1 MGPRRLLTLAGC
13 IAVAAGAGYLLLRP
27 EPVLVETAI
36 VGQGRFVAAV
46 VVEGRTRICERYVVS
61 APVAGRLDRVRL
73 KAGDRVAR
81 GDVVA
86 VIRPSPPPL
95 VDPRVR
101 RELEERLGTAE
112 AQAEEA
118 EAAQASALAAHGRAL
133 ADFARTRELRARGVA
148 PAAAFDRDK
157 ALADQTG
164 RDLAAAERRAH
175 AAVHRR
181 AEAAEALRRGSG
193 AAGLEAFDLEAPI
206 DGVVLRVA
214 QENETATQPGMAIL
228 ELGDVT
234 DLEVI
239 ADPLTTEAVEMRPGA
254 EVVVGGWGGR
264 QPLSGRLRVVEPSA
278 FTKVSALGVEEQ
290 RTWVVIE
297 LTSPP
302 EARATLGDGFRVEA
316 RVTVEE
322 IDRAILVPAGAI
334 FRRDQGWHVFV
345 LEHGRAR
352 LRGIEI
358 LRHAGGVAAVAA
370 GLQPGMPVIVFP
382 PSRLADG
389 AVVRTR

>member
-1 MGPRRLLTLAGC
+1 MGPRRFLALAVSL
-13 IAVAAGAGYLLLRP
+13 AVAACAGYLLLRP
-27 EPVLVETAI
+27 ERMLVETAV
-36 VGQGRFVAAV
+36 VGEGRFVAAV
-46 VVEGRTRICERYVVS
+46 VAEGRTRIRERYVVS

-73 KAGDRVAR
+73 KAGDRVAK
-81 GDVVA
+81 DEVVA
-86 VIRPSPPPL
+86 IIRPNPPPL
-95 VDPRVR
+95 VDPRAQ
-101 RELEERLGTAE
+101 RELEERLGAAE

-118 EAAQASALAAHGRAL
+118 EAAQASARAARDKAL
-133 ADFARTRELRARGVA
+133 ADFARTRELHARGVA

-157 ALADQTG
+157 ALGEQTA

-175 AAVHRR
+175 AAAHRR
-181 AEAAEALRRGSG
+181 AEAAEALRRGIG
-193 AAGLEAFDLEAPI
+193 PATLEAFELRAPVAGI
-206 DGVVLRVA
+206 VLRVA
-214 QENETATQPGMAIL
+214 QENETATQPGTAIL

-234 DLEVI
+234 DLEVV
-239 ADPLTTEAVEMRPGA
+239 ADPLTTEAVEMQPGA
-254 EVVVGGWGGR
+254 DVVVAGWGGR
-264 QPLSGRLRVVEPSA
+264 QPLSGRLRFVEPSA

-290 RTWVVIE
+290 RTWVVVD

-302 EARATLGDGFRVEA
+302 EARPTLGDGFRVEA
-316 RVTVEE
+316 RITVEE

-352 LRGIEI
+352 LRAIEI

-370 GLQPGMPVIVFP
+370 GLRPGVAVVVFP

-389 AVVRTR
+389 TAVRTR